1 MKRLLCMLLIGTVL
15 AASTGCDELLIL
27 EQFVPGYS
35 EFYYYPGESCCEY
48 VVETYKQEETWVE
61 EVYYDEVW
69 IEDDGYWWP

>member
-1 MKRLLCMLLIGTVL
+1 MLLIGTVF
-15 AASTGCDELLIL
+15 AGSTGCDNLLIL

-48 VVETYKQEETWVE
+48 VVETYEQEELWVE